1 MLNINEEQLIKI
13 IKKKKFT
20 VLPDFFL
27 DIVIEPN
34 MSYPQLINKIN
45 TTFNRGGGNI
55 PGSVI
60 EIVMGGNA
68 CNVAQALGCLGCLPS
83 FISETSALGYHLLE
97 FEMRKLGVRIIV
109 STTGTLASTVIFE
122 IPNSGEKNNVMFN
135 SPGSLPDYSPDK
147 LTTNQWKILQDSS
160 CIVITN
166 IQNQFFESLVQSILD
181 EIPSSTFVSIDFSDL
196 TSHQKRIPNII
207 KEIFISGSKTPS
219 MIVGNENE
227 IKILNKSLK
236 SSPKVAVR
244 QLSYDYPEILFG
256 LHMTRSGELWL
267 SGELLNKQASYQ
279 VEVKRSSGAGDA
291 WHAGLLLG
299 LQGNLSYEN
308 ALNLANSSAG
318 FKIANNRYGSLK
330 DIVLMTQMIP
340 KHA

>member
-13 IKKKKFT
+13 IMKKKFT

-45 TTFNRGGGNI
+45 STFNRGGGNI

-68 CNVAQALGCLGCLPS
+68 CNVAQALGFLGVPTS
-83 FISETSALGYHLLE
+83 FISETSILGSHLLE
-97 FEMRKLGVRIIV
+97 FEMNKIGVRNAV
-109 STTGTLASTVIFE
+109 SSNGTLASTVIFE
-122 IPNSGEKNNVMFN
+122 IPKSGGKNNIMFN

-207 KEIFISGSKTPS
+207 KEILISGSRTPS

-227 IKILNKSLK
+227 IKILNKSPK

-267 SGELLNKQASYQ
+267 SGELLNKQASYN
-279 VEVKRSSGAGDA
+279 VKIERASGAGDA
-291 WHAGLLLG
+291 WHAGLLIG
-299 LQGNLSYEN
+299 IQGKLSYGK
-308 ALNLANSSAG
+308 AIDLANASAG
-318 FKIANNRYGSLK
+318 YKIANNNYGSLK